1 MSIRQLDLEAVT
13 VLAAVRRLLRRAA
26 VLAWDTADAEGPG
39 SRSPL
44 FALGVDLAA
53 DSVQL
58 LLVDHPDLDGDVPLR
73 GTAVTLLRDA
83 ERQLGGMSLSGEPA
97 ALHLLRA
104 EVAALRREA
113 EALVRR

>member
-1 MSIRQLDLEAVT
+1 MSTRQLNVEAVT

-39 SRSPL
+39 SRTPL

-53 DSVQL
+53 DTVQL

-83 ERQLGGMSLSGEPA
+83 ERQLAGIPLSAEPA
-97 ALHLLRA
+97 ALHVLRA
-104 EVAALRREA
+104 EVAALLREA
-113 EALVRR
+113 EGCARR